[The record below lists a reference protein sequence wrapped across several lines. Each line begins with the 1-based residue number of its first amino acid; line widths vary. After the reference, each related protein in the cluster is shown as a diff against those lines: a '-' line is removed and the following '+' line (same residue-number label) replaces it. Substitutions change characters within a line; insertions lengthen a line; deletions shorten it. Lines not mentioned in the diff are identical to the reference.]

1 MPLPKP
7 APRKMHHLR
16 DIALRGYEREDG
28 LVDVDVHLT
37 DSKTYSGFSYE
48 HGAVPAGQPV
58 HDMWLR
64 LTVDMNLTI
73 VDCVASMD
81 ATPHLICDGAA
92 PNYSRLIGL
101 NIAKGF
107 LKAAAERVG
116 GSQGCTHLREVL
128 QQVATVTF
136 QTMISVNRQD
146 QEGAKPKGTASLGGL
161 LNSCHAFDEKGPV
174 VAAFRARLGIT

>member
-7 APRKMHHLR
+7 VPRKMHHLR

-37 DSKTYSGFSYE
+37 DVKTYSGFSYE
-48 HGAVPAGQPV
+48 HGSVPAGQPV

-64 LTVDMNLTI
+64 MTVDMNMTI

-81 ATPHLICDGAA
+81 ATPHQICDGVA
-92 PNYSRLIGL
+92 PNYGRLIGL

-116 GSQGCTHLREVL
+116 GSQGCTHLREIL
-128 QQVATVTF
+128 QQVATVVY
-136 QTMISVNRQD
+136 QTMISVRRQD
-146 QEGAKPKGTASLGGL
+146 QENAKPSGTASLGSM
-161 LNSCHAFDEKGPV
+161 LNTCHAFDEKSPV
-174 VAAFRARLGIT
+174 VAALRERLGIP

>member
-28 LVDVDVHLT
+28 LMDVDVHLT
-37 DSKTYSGFSYE
+37 DSKTYNGFSYE
-48 HGAVPAGQPV
+48 HGCVPAGQAI

-64 LTVDMNLTI
+64 LTVDANLTI

-81 ATPHLICDGAA
+81 ATPHSICDGAA
-92 PNYSRLIGL
+92 PNYGRLVGL

-107 LKAAAERVG
+107 LKVAAERVG
-116 GSQGCTHLREVL
+116 GNQGCTHLREIL
-128 QQVATVTF
+128 QQVATVVF
-136 QTMISVNRQD
+136 QTMISVRRQD
-146 QEGAKPKGTASLGGL
+146 QEGVKPSSTVGL
-161 LNSCHAFDEKGPV
+161 SAMLNSCHAFDEKGPV
-174 VAAFRARLGIT
+174 VAAFRERLGAP

>member
-37 DSKTYSGFSYE
+37 DTKTYTGFNYE
-48 HGAVPAGQPV
+48 TGPVPAGTPV

-64 LTVDMNLTI
+64 LTVDMNMTI
-73 VDCVASMD
+73 IDCVAAMD
-81 ATPHLICDGAA
+81 TTPHMICGGAA
-92 PNYSRLIGL
+92 PNYSSLIGL

-116 GSQGCTHLREVL
+116 GTMGCTHLREIL
-128 QQVATVTF
+128 QQVATTAF
-136 QTMISVNRQD
+136 QTMVSVRGQD
-146 QEGAKPKGTASLGGL
+146 REAYKPANANALAGM
-161 LNSCHAFDEKGPV
+161 LNTCHAFDEKGPV
-174 VAAFRARLGIT
+174 IAGFRERLGIA